1 MNTST
6 SRLMKHSPMRAT
18 QTAHPSAWNLDGF
31 VAEDR
36 SARLDLESPAT
47 GIVVRSSDGEDHL
60 LGVDLRVSPTVNVPL
75 VDHWLRGDDVVA
87 VYRPGDPR
95 RLEATA
101 MWRRLCGDRLAW
113 ELVLSAQ
120 TALVES
126 DGSLAVTCAVA
137 SGDVTVGRIAEGTL
151 QWSPLGDAAAC
162 PPEATN
168 ILVQRPH
175 DAALIAVHPSDARRI
190 VVTPRNDHL
199 HIACWLFSAAI
210 EKGVLHR
217 GRVLAAIG
225 PKETTQWADALIAEF
240 AEAPPPLTT

>member
-1 MNTST
+1 M
-6 SRLMKHSPMRAT
+6 LAAK
-18 QTAHPSAWNLDGF
+18 TARPTAWNLEGL
-31 VAEDR
+31 VARDR
-36 SARLDLESPAT
+36 AARLDLQAPAT
-47 GIVVRSSDGEDHL
+47 GLAVRGETSDDHL
-60 LGVDLRVSPTVNVPL
+60 LGLDLRVPQSDSVPL
-75 VDHWLRGDDVVA
+75 ADHWVRGDDVVA
-87 VYRPGDPR
+87 VYRPVDPR

-101 MWRRLCGDRLAW
+101 MWRRLSCDQLGW

-126 DGSLAVTCAVA
+126 DGSLAVTCDVA
-137 SGDVTVGRIAEGTL
+137 LGDVTAGRVGEGSL

-168 ILVQRPH
+168 LLVHRAH
-175 DAALIAVHPSDARRI
+175 DAVLIAVHPSDARR
-190 VVTPRNDHL
+190 VVTTPHPSRL

-225 PKETTQWADALIAEF
+225 PKDTTTWADSLIVDFVAT
-240 AEAPPPLTT
+240 PPPLTT